1 MGESL
6 MFSTNDHPSPSG
18 EGPGVG
24 TLLRVR
30 RQGDGPHPNPSSQGE
45 GLTRLARR
53 IAIMS
58 ALFVAACHQ
67 PVREADPA
75 APDSAAQAPAAG
87 PQAPPVPA
95 DAPVILAFG
104 DSLYAGYRLDP
115 ADSFPA
121 QLEAALNAAGTPA
134 RVVNAG
140 VSGDTT
146 DAARERLA
154 FTLDGQPKKP
164 ALVLVGLGGNDM
176 LRGLPPAQTRANMEA
191 ITAGIAAR
199 HIPMVITGM
208 LAGHNLGEDYRAA
221 FNPIF
226 PQVARAH
233 HATLVPFF
241 LAPVIGHAE
250 WQLDDH
256 IHPNRQGVAEIVK
269 AIEPVVAGA
278 LKAGQGK
285 SAA

>member
-6 MFSTNDHPSPSG
+6 MFSTNVHPAPAR
-18 EGPGVG
+18 VG
-24 TLLRVR
+24 LRHR
-30 RQGDGPHPNPSSQGE
+30 
-45 GLTRLARR
+45 ARR
-53 IAIMS
+53 FAVVC
-58 ALFVAACHQ
+58 ALLMAACHQ
-67 PVREADPA
+67 PVREEGRDVADASPATPA
-75 APDSAAQAPAAG
+75 ARAPAPAI
-87 PQAPPVPA
+87 PA

-115 ADSFPA
+115 DDSFPA

-191 ITAGIAAR
+191 IATGIEAR

-208 LAGHNLGEDYRAA
+208 LAGHNLGEDYRGA

-241 LAPVIGHAE
+241 LAPVIGHPE

-256 IHPNRQGVAEIVK
+256 IHPNRQGVAQIVK
-269 AIEPVVAGA
+269 ATAPVVAAA
-278 LKAGQGK
+278 LKA
-285 SAA
+285 AAG